1 MFKITSQNITYIL
14 TKYEYKYKI
23 IKNWPDESIICFLK
37 QTVYPNT
44 STPVQINFNCSENIL
59 KDIFDYKLNN
69 YLSVLLKSSSRLSL
83 KQANMY
89 FVAAAYD
96 NDLIYQNS
104 NSKISKLIYK
114 HEIDEPTELINV
126 LGLYQDFYHDL
137 SNQLNKLKFK

>member
-14 TKYEYKYKI
+14 TKYEYKYKVV
-23 IKNWPDESIICFLK
+23 KNWPNESIICFLK

-44 STPVQINFNCSENIL
+44 NTPVQINFNCSEGIL
-59 KDIFDYKLNN
+59 KDIFDYKLND
-69 YLSVLLKSSSRLSL
+69 YLSTLLKSSSRLSL

-89 FVAAAYD
+89 LVSSAYD
-96 NDLIYQNS
+96 NNLVYQNT
-104 NSKISKLIYK
+104 NSKIGKLTYK

-137 SNQLNKLKFK
+137 SKQLNKLKFQ

>member
-14 TKYEYKYKI
+14 TKYEYKYKF

-44 STPVQINFNCSENIL
+44 NTPVQISFNCSERIL
-59 KDIFDYKLNN
+59 KDIFDYKLHD
-69 YLSVLLKSSSRLSL
+69 YLSTLLKSSSRLSP

-89 FVAAAYD
+89 FVATAYD
-96 NDLIYQNS
+96 NDLVYQNT

-114 HEIDEPTELINV
+114 HKIDEPTELINV

-137 SNQLNKLKFK
+137 SNQLNKLNFK

>member
-23 IKNWPDESIICFLK
+23 VKNWPEESIICFLK

-44 STPVQINFNCSENIL
+44 NTPVQINFNCSEHIL
-59 KDIFDYKLNN
+59 KDIFDYKLHD
-69 YLSVLLKSSSRLSL
+69 YLSTLLESSSRLSL

-89 FVAAAYD
+89 LVSSAYD
-96 NDLIYQNS
+96 NNLVYQNT
-104 NSKISKLIYK
+104 NSKIGKLIYK
-114 HEIDEPTELINV
+114 HEIDEPTELINI

-137 SNQLNKLKFK
+137 SKQLNKLKFQ

>member
-23 IKNWPDESIICFLK
+23 VKNWPDESIICFLK

-44 STPVQINFNCSENIL
+44 STPVQINFNCSESIL

-114 HEIDEPTELINV
+114 HEIDEPTELINI

-137 SNQLNKLKFK
+137 SNQLNKLKFQ

>member
-14 TKYEYKYKI
+14 TKYEYKYKVV
-23 IKNWPDESIICFLK
+23 KNWPDESIICFLK

-44 STPVQINFNCSENIL
+44 NMPVQINFNCSEDIL
-59 KDIFDYKLNN
+59 KDIFDYKLND
-69 YLSVLLKSSSRLSL
+69 YLSTLLKSSSRLSP

-89 FVAAAYD
+89 LVSSAYD
-96 NDLIYQNS
+96 NNLVYQNT
-104 NSKISKLIYK
+104 NSKIGKLIYK

-137 SNQLNKLKFK
+137 SKQLNKLKFQ